1 MQQAIRARHG
11 LLIFLLVFLS
21 IAGGIGAT
29 ALFANQGRNL
39 ARVTRAIGV
48 DMRDFA
54 APAPESVKAAKGR
67 RIGDNAAV
75 IPAHM
80 FLSPDSKSDSAFY
93 RTFEHVEGAA
103 LCEALRKNGFEVTRW
118 EANALSRSIREC
130 SYNLSIDNPADKDNP
145 SNFFL
150 LVRGYLAGGIV
161 SVRAKIVVNDQSA
174 RKAFG
179 KRAADV
185 LKVLARQTEWLDLAD
200 EVPRALNL
208 DRFDIEA
215 QGMSFRLQNELTGP
229 GRFNLVVMPA
239 FKLAPAERRTMEYF
253 KRPGFLPFAAP
264 QYSVSHEME
273 WVRNTR
279 RRQTDDDDPA

>member
-1 MQQAIRARHG
+1 MQQTLRARHG
-11 LLIFLLVFLS
+11 LLIFWLVFLS

-29 ALFANQGRNL
+29 VLFANQGRNL

-48 DMRDFA
+48 EMRDFA
-54 APAPESVKAAKGR
+54 VPAPQSVKAVKGR
-67 RIGDNAAV
+67 RIGDNVAL

-80 FLSPDSKSDSAFY
+80 FLSPVSRSDSAFY
-93 RTFEHVEGAA
+93 RTFERVDGAA
-103 LCEALRKNGFEVTRW
+103 LCEALRREGFEMTAW
-118 EANALSRSIREC
+118 KANAFSRSIREC
-130 SYNLSIDNPADKDNP
+130 SYDLSIDNPADADNP

-150 LVRGYLAGGIV
+150 LMRGHSAGGII

-174 RKAFG
+174 RKVLG

-200 EVPRALNL
+200 LVPRTLNL
-208 DRFDIEA
+208 DHFDIEA
-215 QGMSFRLQNELTGP
+215 QGMSFRLQDELTGP

-253 KRPGFLPFAAP
+253 KRPGFLPLAAP

-273 WVRNTR
+273 WVRNKR
-279 RRQTDDDDPA
+279 APNGS